1 MVHRYTKF
9 LDYRTLEDM
18 RPNKRRIRPEKQ
30 LVELVGEDWRIAD
43 TFPIWGGL
51 LVYLERELPA
61 A

>member
-9 LDYRTLEDM
+9 LDYRTLEES
-18 RPNKRRIRPEKQ
+18 RTAKRWSRPENP
-30 LVELVGEDWRIAD
+30 LVELVGAEWKIAN